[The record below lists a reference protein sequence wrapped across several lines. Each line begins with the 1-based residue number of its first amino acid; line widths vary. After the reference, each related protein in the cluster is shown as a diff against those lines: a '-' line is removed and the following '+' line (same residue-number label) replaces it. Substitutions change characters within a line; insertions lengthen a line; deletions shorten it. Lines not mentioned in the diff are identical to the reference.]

1 MQYFINKRRL
11 LGMGFLSHML
21 LFLGGIPQAKLQR
34 PLHPSPVVSKK
45 EKRKN
50 YRSTLKV
57 RLALRFKSNYKK

>member
-21 LFLGGIPQAKLQR
+21 LFLGGI